1 MRSGGGGEV
10 RGDDGN
16 DKQEGRKAG
25 EQMEGSE

>member
-1 MRSGGGGEV
+1 MGGGGGV